1 MASFNFTVLELLEIV
16 SRKLSFLFFEI
27 SKSVPSF
34 FGYNLGSFN
43 FREISKKKTLFAHPD
58 DFSMP

>member
-1 MASFNFTVLELLEIV
+1 MASFDFTVLELLQIV
-16 SRKLSFLFFEI
+16 SQELSFLFFEI

-43 FREISKKKTLFAHPD
+43 VRAISKKETLFAHPD
-58 DFSMP
+58 DLSTP